1 MAMNI
6 SDPYT
11 QMIYCYTP
19 PVFPFQSLQT
29 LTLLY
34 ILVISGCKLSVGKS
48 ELMPLNTAANN
59 LPLHSFPFKVVLSSL
74 VCRGVHATNRPGNIF
89 RASFA
94 PLLTRTKNYLEH
106 RSLLHFLLIN

>member
-1 MAMNI
+1 MLYA
-6 SDPYT
+6 P
-11 QMIYCYTP
+11 
-19 PVFPFQSLQT
+19 SLS
-29 LTLLY
+29 LSVSADLDAFVYFGHL
-34 ILVISGCKLSVGKS
+34 SGCKLSVGKS

-59 LPLHSFPFKVVLSSL
+59 LPLHGFPFKVVLSSL

-106 RSLLHFLLIN
+106 RSLLHFFLIN